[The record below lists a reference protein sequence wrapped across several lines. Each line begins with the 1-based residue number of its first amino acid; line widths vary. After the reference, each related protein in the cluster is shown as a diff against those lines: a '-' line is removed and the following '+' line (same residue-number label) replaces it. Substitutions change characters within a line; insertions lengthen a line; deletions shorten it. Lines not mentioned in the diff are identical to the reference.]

1 MKNRILTGKY
11 WDWASENKN
20 HVKACEICDP
30 TKLVWASSEHFWRF
44 YGNFIILA
52 YSRNSADKRKITKMT
67 VESWKMVGFHFKKK
81 EKKLQ
86 IKPDRMSYRNPG
98 VNWIFGGQKLTFVL
112 NLRLPEMS
120 KISGFSWKSWDT
132 DVHCPNDAG
141 SRATLATE
149 RYHMSMVAF

>member
-52 YSRNSADKRKITKMT
+52 CSRNSADKRKITKMT
-67 VESWKMVGFHFKKK
+67 VESWKMVGFHFSKK
-81 EKKLQ
+81 EKTQKNE
-86 IKPDRMSYRNPG
+86 PNRMSYSYLGGKLN
-98 VNWIFGGQKLTFVL
+98 IF
-112 NLRLPEMS
+112 RS
-120 KISGFSWKSWDT
+120 KIDICVKFWLPRQST
-132 DVHCPNDAG
+132 NPNPNPTYLENANFPG
-141 SRATLATE
+141 QTALAHE
-149 RYHMSMVAF
+149 LSY